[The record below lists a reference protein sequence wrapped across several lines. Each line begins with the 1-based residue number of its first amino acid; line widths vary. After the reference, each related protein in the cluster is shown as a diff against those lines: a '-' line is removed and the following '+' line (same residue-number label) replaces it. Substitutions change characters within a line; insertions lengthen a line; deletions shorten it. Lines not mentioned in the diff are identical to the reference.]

1 MSTNALLTGV
11 IGEAVLELI
20 ERKELV
26 ASDSILK
33 MIEKK
38 RSFSQNRAQQQILDY
53 AIEWIKK
60 GM

>member
-33 MIEKK
+33 MIEKNGVSRK
-38 RSFSQNRAQQQILDY
+38 TALNNRFLITPSS
-53 AIEWIKK
+53 
-60 GM
+60 G